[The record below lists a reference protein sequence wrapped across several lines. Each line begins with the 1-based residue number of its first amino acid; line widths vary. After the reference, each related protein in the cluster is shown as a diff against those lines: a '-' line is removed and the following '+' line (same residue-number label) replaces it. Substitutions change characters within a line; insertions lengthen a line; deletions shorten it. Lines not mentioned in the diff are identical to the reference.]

1 MNNKNIISIVLVFF
15 IFTAFSSWFVSYYV
29 PIQTHNLYMN
39 SEYSAYGWKDNY
51 EKAMYIQAA
60 EIQSQFWDISMD
72 QLKKEVES
80 QLWVSLDQNSPDD
93 FWEEYT
99 SLFWQKYF
107 VWAENARY
115 TVYEHS
121 DFNCPYCNRFYES
134 WVIEQLLENYPD
146 ELNYAYVNRP
156 VIGWA
161 NSEMKAKATLCAWDL
176 GWWDSFYAVHDWIFT
191 NDYSSLPDISS
202 WIIQDLSI
210 DVEEFES
217 CVESSEFDQVLAM
230 SIEEWNTLWLSGTPW
245 VAIVDNETWEYLT
258 VKWAAPYSNF
268 EDTLQELMN

>member
-1 MNNKNIISIVLVFF
+1 MNNKNIISIIL
-15 IFTAFSSWFVSYYV
+15 IFCIFSIINFSFLYYFV
-29 PIQTHNLYMN
+29 PERTNDLYLQ
-39 SEYSAYGWKDNY
+39 SQYSTYWWQENY
-51 EKAMYIQAA
+51 EKAMYIQSA
-60 EIQSQFWDISMD
+60 ETQSQFWDISMKE
-72 QLKKEVES
+72 LREEVEA
-80 QLWVSLDQNSPDD
+80 QLWVTINNSWDD

-99 SLFWQKYF
+99 SLFGQKYF
-107 VWAENARY
+107 VWNEDARY

-121 DFNCPYCNRFYES
+121 DFNCPYCSKLHES
-134 WVIEQLLENYPD
+134 WVVEQLIENYPD
-146 ELNYAYVNRP
+146 DLNYAYVNRP

-161 NSEMKAKATLCAWDL
+161 NSEMKSKATLCAWDL
-176 GWWDSFYAVHDWIFT
+176 GWWDAFYAVHDWIFT
-191 NDYSSLPDISS
+191 NNYSSLSDISS
-202 WIIQDLSI
+202 WIIQDLSV